1 MGNGKIENS
10 SMSLA
15 DKGYAAKEA
24 KLLLDKEYT
33 AKATGRMNM
42 CVAPT
47 PQHVKSSAL
56 YNSGIDPIDANL
68 DGIRLEMARLE
79 FTTKMNELA
88 TFGAISKKRYF
99 EIKKLYES
107 KDVESANM
115 ASKILDGLHEK
126 MLKE

>member
-1 MGNGKIENS
+1 MRKLKDLSIFDLGANISNLSPEQ
-10 SMSLA
+10 LA
-15 DKGYAAKEA
+15 K
-24 KLLLDKEYT
+24 T
-33 AKATGRMNM
+33 IQTGIMPVPVN
-42 CVAPT
+42 PT
-47 PQHVKSSAL
+47 PQHIKNADL

-88 TFGAISKKRYF
+88 TFGTISKKRYF
-99 EIKKLYES
+99 EIKKLYYS

>member
-1 MGNGKIENS
+1 MGNGKLKDLSIFDLGANISNLSPEQ
-10 SMSLA
+10 LA
-15 DKGYAAKEA
+15 K
-24 KLLLDKEYT
+24 T
-33 AKATGRMNM
+33 IQTGIMPVN
-42 CVAPT
+42 PT
-47 PQHVKSSAL
+47 PQHIKNAGF
-56 YNSGIDPIDANL
+56 YNSGVDPIDANL

-88 TFGAISKKRYF
+88 TFGTISKKRYF

>member
-1 MGNGKIENS
+1 MEKKKGLSIFDLGANISNLSPEQ
-10 SMSLA
+10 LA
-15 DKGYAAKEA
+15 QAIQ
-24 KLLLDKEYT
+24 
-33 AKATGRMNM
+33 TGIMPIH
-42 CVAPT
+42 VDPS
-47 PQHVKSSAL
+47 PQHIKNAAL

-88 TFGAISKKRYF
+88 TFGTISKKRYF
-99 EIKKLYES
+99 EIKKLYSS

-115 ASKILDGLHEK
+115 ASRILTGLHEK